1 MKLLVITNIDRYQRS
16 VSTPIFT
23 KVVPSE
29 TNLTQE
35 FLKNIYSEMLMKVYE
50 LDVEDENEEPTFM
63 VESDNPIQIAYVWGE
78 ESDCQIM
85 LIPMSQ

>member
-1 MKLLVITNIDRYQRS
+1 MKLLVITNIDRYQQ
-16 VSTPIFT
+16 TACAPHFT
-23 KVVPSE
+23 KVVPSD
-29 TNLTQE
+29 TNLTEE
-35 FLKNIYSEMLMKVYE
+35 FLKNIYSEMLMEVYE

-63 VESDNPIQIAYVWGE
+63 TDLDNPIQISYVWGE